1 VNKIKNL
8 KMSAM
13 KARNKKSPIDLTDV
27 LRRIGNDRE
36 FLYELLEMYINDFPA
51 KIKAL
56 KKSII
61 DRNFRKVQ
69 EIGHYLKGS
78 SANLSLTFLENIS
91 FVLEC
96 AGKEKDI
103 EKAEKAL
110 QNLNKEFDNL
120 NQFIIKEKQD

>member
-1 VNKIKNL
+1 
-8 KMSAM
+8 M

>member
-1 VNKIKNL
+1 MNKIKNL